1 MRIRRL
7 IVAAF
12 AALSISSTAAAQA
25 PPAVPSP
32 PPPSPIDTAALHE
45 RLGDAGLV
53 LLHVG
58 PSADFAAG
66 HIPGARPVT
75 PADVSTPAGD
85 GRLTLQLPDAD
96 TLRTRLQALGITDAS
111 TVVVYPA
118 TSNAVSQA
126 TRVVFTL
133 DSLGLG
139 ARTRWLDG
147 GLEAW
152 RAAGHAVATGAPPAP
167 ASAAGPGQPEAR
179 LTLMP
184 RPAAVAQL
192 EDVRATIGAPA
203 SSSATV
209 VVDARATD
217 FYTGANDR
225 GGAIPRPGHV
235 PGAVSLPYTSFFTR
249 ARPDAP
255 LVLKP
260 RPALEAMLAAAG
272 IRPGTSLITYCHI
285 GQQATVPYVVARLL
299 GYDVRLYDGSF
310 EEWSATTAVPV
321 DRTVPSD
328 R

>member
-7 IVAAF
+7 TVAAL
-12 AALSISSTAAAQA
+12 AALSVGLTAAAQT
-25 PPAVPSP
+25 
-32 PPPSPIDTAALHE
+32 PPSAQPSASPVPIDAATLHA
-45 RLGDAGLV
+45 RLGDAALV

-66 HIPGARPVT
+66 HIPGARPVM

-96 TLRTRLQALGITDAS
+96 TLRTRLQALGITDAA

-118 TSNAVSQA
+118 TSDAVSQA
-126 TRVVFTL
+126 TRVLFTL
-133 DSLGLG
+133 DYLGLG

-167 ASAAGPGQPEAR
+167 VPAAGADRPEAR
-179 LTLMP
+179 LTLVP
-184 RPAAVAQL
+184 RPAAVARL
-192 EDVRATIGAPA
+192 EDVRATLDAPA
-203 SSSATV
+203 SSSATI

-217 FYTGANDR
+217 FYTGVNDR

-235 PGAVSLPYTSFFTR
+235 PGAVSLPYTSFFAR

-255 LVLKP
+255 LMLKP

-285 GQQATVPYVVARLL
+285 GQQATVPYVVARML

-321 DRTVPSD
+321 ERAGPADR
-328 R
+328 